1 MLPRFYLPTNQG
13 KARYSKADSSA
24 DHATEAG
31 LAIPAAAD
39 LALNEHTAV
48 SVANGCTGSG
58 AVAFVVGID
67 GAGEAGRGSAGGW
80 VGDADDLGLDWGG
93 RAGGRSGHAD
103 STAESRSTGTR
114 SHLGCLF
121 GNSKRLQLRWASPFL
136 LLQCRGA
143 KREGTASASP
153 EPLSSA
159 RVASSGRTL
168 PRGKRVDKIERKSH
182 V

>member
-1 MLPRFYLPTNQG
+1 VVILKARQPHAALFIAQASKITRQVRCTTMLPRFYLPTNKG

-24 DHATEAG
+24 DHATETG

-39 LALNEHTAV
+39 LALDEHTAV

-58 AVAFVVGID
+58 AVALVVGID

-93 RAGGRSGHAD
+93 RSGHAD

-114 SHLGCLF
+114 SHLGSLF
-121 GNSKRLQLRWASPFL
+121 EKSKRLQRRWASPLFL
-136 LLQCRGA
+136 
-143 KREGTASASP
+143 TA
-153 EPLSSA
+153 
-159 RVASSGRTL
+159 V
-168 PRGKRVDKIERKSH
+168 PRGQARGRGCKRLPH
-182 V
+182 G